1 MGPLAMQH
9 GGSRVVAPPD
19 GEEAPH
25 QTLQEEG
32 PHSCEVNFC
41 FVLFLM
47 DFYGPCFYGSCS
59 STGFCVRVSSTGD
72 TLLSFALET
81 RFRASFR
88 LPVSGWD
95 KALDEFLLSSR
106 FAPFLCDSGG
116 ACVCVF
122 HFPTA
127 GRFPGGFAFYCQL
140 SRSLH
145 LYICACEGTPSLSL
159 WLRVECFI
167 LVSRHR
173 RCKQ

>member
-1 MGPLAMQH
+1 MLTSLLLYIVAGWVMPDFFSGSLEGQRPYYFGLLLLAFRSKA
-9 GGSRVVAPPD
+9 GGDFSPY
-19 GEEAPH
+19 
-25 QTLQEEG
+25 
-32 PHSCEVNFC
+32 SC
-41 FVLFLM
+41 
-47 DFYGPCFYGSCS
+47 
-59 STGFCVRVSSTGD
+59 
-72 TLLSFALET
+72 LSFH
-81 RFRASFR
+81 FRKCADFR

-95 KALDEFLLSSR
+95 KALGEFLLSSR

-127 GRFPGGFAFYCQL
+127 GRFPDGFAFYCQL